1 MKRIWITISI
11 ILSVFML
18 SSCSS
23 KSQVMKLKG
32 EWSIIEANGQ
42 QIQLENAFIGINPES
57 KTIYGNSGCNNI
69 FASIDTDDHPNEIEI
84 EDLAST
90 LSLCEHSDVEMSI
103 QNALNKVEKFELSK
117 DGKELK
123 MYDEDK
129 AVVLVLQKRSDD
141 LKDISSNQDTNDLN
155 TPSLSDQ
162 TIIKPSELDGEWS
175 VLQVGDLIIKEQ
187 KLQKEPV
194 IGFDIDKLS
203 IGGNLSCNSFSS
215 SISFSDE
222 DSEDYDPTWIDI
234 EAIMTTRMACENMDV
249 EQALAKALSDA
260 DHFYM
265 NEDGT
270 VSFYAGGEEVV
281 VLTRK

>member
-123 MYDEDK
+123 MFDEDK

-155 TPSLSDQ
+155 TSSLSDQ
-162 TIIKPSELDGEWS
+162 PIMKPSELDGEWS
-175 VLQVGDLIIKEQ
+175 VLQVGDFIIKEQ

>member
-123 MYDEDK
+123 MFDEDK

-155 TPSLSDQ
+155 TSSLSDQ
-162 TIIKPSELDGEWS
+162 TIMKPSELDGEWS
-175 VLQVGDLIIKEQ
+175 VLQVGDFIIKEQ